1 MTSWWDET
9 VFNISFEELKI
20 NSVYLLRIHPTGE
33 IKTSLNYY
41 DEIKSHFITPNI
53 AFNEII
59 TTPPPTVG
67 INKAELTD
75 VKSLLKYVSPTSR
88 AYFEDHF
95 AKVGVKKPKGNVEA
109 KASKFSCNDCSY
121 ECIKKTDILKHI
133 VEHTEKPTRS
143 KASKSKKAHR
153 YSCNFC
159 DVKTNSKQ
167 NLSKH
172 IASSHTKSIEYK
184 CTTCAKSF
192 KYLKCMQSHENKCRK

>member
-20 NSVYLLRIHPTGE
+20 NSVYLLRIYPTGE

-67 INKAELTD
+67 INKAKLTD

-88 AYFEDHF
+88 AYFEDNF
-95 AKVGVKKPKGNVEA
+95 AKVGVKKPKA
-109 KASKFSCNDCSY
+109 KVLTGFYNNDSESSALLTLIASKRPSEF
-121 ECIKKTDILKHI
+121 
-133 VEHTEKPTRS
+133 
-143 KASKSKKAHR
+143 
-153 YSCNFC
+153 F
-159 DVKTNSKQ
+159 
-167 NLSKH
+167 
-172 IASSHTKSIEYK
+172 
-184 CTTCAKSF
+184 
-192 KYLKCMQSHENKCRK
+192 